1 MLVGVCSYV
10 HEGYLTRAAI
20 HKELCNQ
27 TANEV
32 SLPRPFMALV
42 ITSPPHSKAAVWKK
56 NFTQNTPLNCNT
68 Y

>member
-42 ITSPPHSKAAVWKK
+42 ITSPLSAKQLSEKK
-56 NFTQNTPLNCNT
+56 KLHKIHH
-68 Y
+68 